1 MRELSLG
8 KSVNSVTLMQR
19 DPSGDVK
26 PVTLYK
32 QRQKKKKSSW
42 GLRGLERVVCRTI
55 EAQKTAADT
64 LRDETQK
71 SRRRTKNGW
80 LLDLGNNV
88 FKAISRGGKEIRLD
102 RWI

>member
-8 KSVNSVTLMQR
+8 KSVSSVTLMQR
-19 DPSGDVK
+19 DTSGDLK

-32 QRQKKKKSSW
+32 RRRKKKGSTW
-42 GLRGLERVVCRTI
+42 GLRGLETVVCRTLD
-55 EAQKTAADT
+55 AQKAFADT
-64 LRDETQK
+64 LREETQK

-88 FKAISRGGKEIRLD
+88 FKAISSGRKEVRLD

>member
-1 MRELSLG
+1 MRELSPG

-32 QRQKKKKSSW
+32 QRRKKKKSTW
-42 GLRGLERVVCRTI
+42 GLRLLEKVVCRTI
-55 EAQKTAADT
+55 EAQKAFAVT
-64 LRDETQK
+64 LRKETQK
-71 SRRRTKNGW
+71 SLRRTTNGW

-88 FKAISRGGKEIRLD
+88 FKAISSGSKEIRLAC
-102 RWI
+102 WI

>member
-1 MRELSLG
+1 MRELNPG
-8 KSVNSVTLMQR
+8 KSICRVMLLQR

-26 PVTLYK
+26 SITLYK
-32 QRQKKKKSSW
+32 QRRKKKKSTW
-42 GLRGLERVVCRTI
+42 GLRGLERVTCRAMD
-55 EAQKTAADT
+55 AQKAFADT

-80 LLDLGNNV
+80 LLHLGNNV
-88 FKAISRGGKEIRLD
+88 FKAVSSAGKEVRLD

>member
-1 MRELSLG
+1 MRELSLS
-8 KSVNSVTLMQR
+8 KSVSSVMLLQR
-19 DPSGDVK
+19 DSSGDVK
-26 PVTLYK
+26 SVTLYK
-32 QRQKKKKSSW
+32 RRRKKKRSTW
-42 GLRGLERVVCRTI
+42 GLRGLERVVSRTM
-55 EAQKTAADT
+55 EAQRAFADT

-88 FKAISRGGKEIRLD
+88 FKAISSGGKEIRLA

>member
-1 MRELSLG
+1 MRELSLS
-8 KSVNSVTLMQR
+8 KSVSSVMLLRR
-19 DPSGDVK
+19 DSSGDVQ
-26 PVTLYK
+26 PVTIYE
-32 QRQKKKKSSW
+32 RRRRKKKSTR
-42 GLRGLERVVCRTI
+42 GLRGLERVVCQSI
-55 EAQKTAADT
+55 EAQKAFADT

>member
-1 MRELSLG
+1 MRELNPG
-8 KSVNSVTLMQR
+8 KSISRVMLLQR
-19 DPSGDVK
+19 DSSGDVK
-26 PVTLYK
+26 SITLYK
-32 QRQKKKKSSW
+32 RRRKKKKSTW
-42 GLRGLERVVCRTI
+42 GLRGLETVVCRTSD
-55 EAQKTAADT
+55 AQKAFADT

-88 FKAISRGGKEIRLD
+88 FKAVSSGGKEIRLD

>member
-1 MRELSLG
+1 MRELSLS
-8 KSVNSVTLMQR
+8 KSVSSVMLLKR
-19 DPSGDVK
+19 DSSGNVE

-32 QRQKKKKSSW
+32 RRRKKKKSTW
-42 GLRGLERVVCRTI
+42 GLRGLERVVCRTM
-55 EAQKTAADT
+55 EAQKAFADT

-88 FKAISRGGKEIRLD
+88 FKAVSRGGKEIRLD

>member
-1 MRELSLG
+1 MRELNPG
-8 KSVNSVTLMQR
+8 KSISRVMLLQR
-19 DPSGDVK
+19 DPSGEVK
-26 PVTLYK
+26 SITLYK
-32 QRQKKKKSSW
+32 QRRKKKKSTW
-42 GLRGLERVVCRTI
+42 GLRGLEKVVCRTM
-55 EAQKTAADT
+55 EAQKAFADT